1 MSNAIYLICF
11 SDVDDYNH
19 AAFGWPWKIYDY
31 YITVARWSPKFNE
44 EEPISKI
51 LMWVRLPKLPIH
63 YSNKLT
69 INRIGNHIGKTVRLD
84 LATAERASACYARV
98 CVEVDLSKP
107 LLGKYVIYNHV
118 FLHRVREP

>member
-19 AAFGWPWKIYDY
+19 AAFGWPW
-31 YITVARWSPKFNE
+31 
-44 EEPISKI
+44 
-51 LMWVRLPKLPIH
+51 
-63 YSNKLT
+63 KLT